1 MEGRGEQL
9 ARQLLADW
17 FAYNI
22 EGRKRDFSGK
32 HLAKWTKIKMLAT
45 EFVIDVDRQLPFL
58 GWMEIIYGL
67 AFGLAVRLSRSEAN
81 HLFIH

>member
-1 MEGRGEQL
+1 
-9 ARQLLADW
+9 
-17 FAYNI
+17 
-22 EGRKRDFSGK
+22 
-32 HLAKWTKIKMLAT
+32 MLAT